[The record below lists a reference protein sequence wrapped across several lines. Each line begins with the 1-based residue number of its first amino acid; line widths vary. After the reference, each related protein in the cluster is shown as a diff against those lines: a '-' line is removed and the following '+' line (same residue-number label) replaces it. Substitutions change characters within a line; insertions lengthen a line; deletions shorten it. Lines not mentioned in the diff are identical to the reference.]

1 MGLGIVEII
10 ILMILIAIIFWII
23 TIVSIIGLPLNAL
36 QKVSY
41 IVLVLLP
48 ILVWFVVVPLI
59 NNHIVMNYPD
69 LNRIIVLFIAAFLI
83 CVYSMALFFYI
94 RKKRR
99 SLKLG

>member
-1 MGLGIVEII
+1 MGFGIVEII

-48 ILVWFVVVPLI
+48 ILVFVVVPLI

-69 LNRIIVLFIAAFLI
+69 LNRIIVLFVAALLV
-83 CVYSMALFFYI
+83 CVYSVALFIYI
-94 RKKRR
+94 RKVP
-99 SLKLG
+99 KLL

>member
-1 MGLGIVEII
+1 MGFGIVEII
-10 ILMILIAIIFWII
+10 ILMILIAIVFWVI

-48 ILVWFVVVPLI
+48 ILVFVVVPLI

-69 LNRIIVLFIAAFLI
+69 LNRIIVLFVAALLV
-83 CVYSMALFFYI
+83 CVYSVALFIYI
-94 RKKRR
+94 RKVP
-99 SLKLG
+99 KLL